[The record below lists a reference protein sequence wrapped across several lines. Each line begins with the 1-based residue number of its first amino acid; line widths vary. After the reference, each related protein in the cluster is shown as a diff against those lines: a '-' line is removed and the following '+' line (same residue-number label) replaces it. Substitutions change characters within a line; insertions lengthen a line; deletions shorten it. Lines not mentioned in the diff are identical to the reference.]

1 MSFDFKLNKKGDLL
15 FEYSTRD
22 SSSLQFDFFV
32 SNTNGLIFDFYIDSP
47 NYQKFLPDLEP
58 GLIFKFFIDS
68 PVHNKEICTIEN
80 DEYIEQQIKIR
91 LTSAL
96 GSIRGNESIGSRL
109 DDYRHMLL
117 NPEKENDY
125 GEIIYCV
132 EQAIADILPN
142 ATVEIFN
149 KPGIYTDFTNSLII
163 SIYQDEQQYYY
174 YL

>member
-15 FEYSTRD
+15 FEYSSRD

-32 SNTNGLIFDFYIDSP
+32 SNTNGLIFDFYVDSP
-47 NYQKFLPDLEP
+47 NSQKYLSDLTP
-58 GLIFKFFIDS
+58 GLMFKFFIDS
-68 PVHNKEICTIEN
+68 PEHNKEICIIED

-96 GSIRGNESIGSRL
+96 GSIRGNETVGSRL
-109 DDYRHMLL
+109 DDYRHILL
-117 NPEKENDY
+117 NPDKENSYAD
-125 GEIIYCV
+125 IIYCV
-132 EQAIADILPN
+132 EQALKDILPN
-142 ATVEIFN
+142 ATVEVYN

-163 SIYQDEQQYYY
+163 SIYQDEFQYYY